1 MEFNKKRQ
9 EIQPTNIRMIQTH
22 SADGHPLKL
31 RTKSLPREIAKIV
44 KKVSQDVCSKYG
56 VSKEK

>member
-22 SADGHPLKL
+22 SVDGHPLKL
-31 RTKSLPREIAKIV
+31 RTKSLPRKIAKIV